1 MLQISDL
8 TYRIGGRII
17 LDQVNLTIP
26 DGHKVGLIG
35 RNGAGKSTLLKL
47 ISGELPGDGGDIVLS
62 KRARMSVVAQ
72 EAPAGKRSLI
82 ETVLAADTERADLLA
97 EAETTTDPHRIA
109 EVHTR
114 LADIDAHTAE
124 ARAAAILSGLGFDA
138 DAQQR
143 PCNDFSGGWRMRV
156 ALAATLFLRP
166 DLLLLDEPTNH
177 LDLEA
182 TIWLE
187 NYLINYP
194 GTIILISHDRD
205 LLNRAVKTIAHLS
218 DGTVTLYGGNY
229 DKFAKTR
236 REQMELASKRYEK
249 QIAQQKHLQSF
260 IDRFRAKASKAKQAQ
275 SRIKMLEKMGPAIPV
290 VEDRSITF
298 DFPSPQ
304 ELPPPL
310 INIHNGEV
318 GYDGKPVLRNISL
331 RIDMDDRIA
340 LLGANGNG
348 KSTLA
353 KLLANRLELM
363 AGEKTASNKLRIG
376 YFAQHQTDE
385 LRGDETPYQHMAAL
399 MPDAIES
406 KVRAQL
412 GRFAFEGDKG
422 DTKVKDLS
430 GGEKARLLFALMTL
444 DAPHMLILDE
454 PTNHLDI
461 DSRDALNHALNAY
474 EGAVIIISHDP
485 YLIEAC
491 ADRLVLVAD
500 GTVKAFDGDVGEY
513 RQYLLDRARAER
525 RAAKANNLTDAAN
538 EDDDA
543 GGKDAKRDRKAERQQ
558 AAEKRKAAAPLKR
571 AIEKLEAQMEKLSSR
586 KAAIETEMADPK
598 LYEAANGQKLGELQ
612 MELGR
617 IDNQLGDIEIEW
629 MEKQEEYEGL
639 VA

>member
-1 MLQISDL
+1 MLQITDL
-8 TYRIGGRII
+8 TYRIGGRVI

-47 ISGELPGDGGDIVLS
+47 ISGELPGDAGDIRLS
-62 KRARMSVVAQ
+62 KRARMGVVAQ
-72 EAPAGKRSLI
+72 EAPAGERSLI
-82 ETVLAADTERADLLA
+82 ETVLAADTERASLLA
-97 EAETTTDPHRIA
+97 EAETTTDPNRIA

-143 PCNDFSGGWRMRV
+143 PCDDFSGGWRMRV

-205 LLNRAVKTIAHLS
+205 LLNRAVKTIAHLH

-236 REQMELASKRYEK
+236 REQMELASKHYEK

-290 VEDRSITF
+290 VEDRGITF
-298 DFPSPQ
+298 DFPSPK

-318 GYDGKPVLRNISL
+318 GYDGKPVLRNINL

-353 KLLANRLELM
+353 KLLSDRLDLM
-363 AGEKTASNKLRIG
+363 DGEKAASSKLRIG

-491 ADRLVLVAD
+491 ADRLILVAD
-500 GTVKAFDGDVGEY
+500 GTVTAFDGDVSEY
-513 RQYLLDRARAER
+513 RQYLLDRARMER
-525 RAAKANNLTDAAN
+525 RAAKN
-538 EDDDA
+538 
-543 GGKDAKRDRKAERQQ
+543 GGEEGNGKPAKRDRKAERQQ
-558 AAEKRKAAAPLKR
+558 AAEKRKAAAPIKR
-571 AIEKLEAQMEKLSSR
+571 EVEKLEKQMEKLSER
-586 KAAIETEMADPK
+586 KAAIEEKMGDPT
-598 LYEAANGQKLGELQ
+598 LYEDANAQKLTDLQ
-612 MELGR
+612 KELG
-617 IDNQLGDIEIEW
+617 QIENDLAMIEQQW
-629 MEKQEEYEGL
+629 LDKQEEYDAM

>member
-1 MLQISDL
+1 MLQITDL
-8 TYRIGGRII
+8 TYRIGGRVI
-17 LDQVNLTIP
+17 LDRVSLTIP

-47 ISGELPGDGGDIVLS
+47 ISGDLPGDGGDIVLS
-62 KRARMSVVAQ
+62 KRARMGVVSQ
-72 EAPAGKRSLI
+72 EAPAGSRSLL

-124 ARAAAILSGLGFDA
+124 ARAAAILSGLGFDG

-143 PCNDFSGGWRMRV
+143 PCDDFSGGWRMRV

-205 LLNRAVKTIAHLS
+205 LLNRVVKSIAHLH

-236 REQMELASKRYEK
+236 REQMELASKHYEK

-275 SRIKMLEKMGPAIPV
+275 SRVKMLEKMGPAIPV
-290 VEDRSITF
+290 VEDRGISF
-298 DFPSPQ
+298 DFPSPK

-310 INIHNGEV
+310 INIHEGDV
-318 GYDGKPVLRNISL
+318 GYEEGKPVLRNISL

-353 KLLANRLELM
+353 KLLANRLTLM
-363 AGEKTASNKLRIG
+363 SGEKHASNKLRIG

-399 MPDAIES
+399 MPDVIEH

-412 GRFAFEGDKG
+412 GRFAFEGQKG

-500 GTVKAFDGDVGEY
+500 GTVTSFDGDVAEY
-513 RQYLLDRARAER
+513 RQYLLDRARMER
-525 RAAKANNLTDAAN
+525 RANKNGG
-538 EDDDA
+538 ED
-543 GGKDAKRDRKAERQQ
+543 GNGNGKPAKRDRKAERQQ
-558 AAEKRKAAAPLKR
+558 AAEKRKLAAPIKR
-571 AIEKLEAQMEKLSSR
+571 EVEKLEKQMEKLSER
-586 KAAIETEMADPK
+586 KAGIEEKMADPT
-598 LYEAANGQKLGELQ
+598 LYEDANAQKLADIQ
-612 MELGR
+612 KELG
-617 IDNQLGDIEIEW
+617 QIENELAMVEQKW
-629 MEKQEEYEGL
+629 LDKQEEYDAM

>member
-1 MLQISDL
+1 MLQITDL
-8 TYRIGGRII
+8 TYRIGGRMI
-17 LDQVNLTIP
+17 LDHVTLTVP
-26 DGHKVGLIG
+26 DGHKLGLIG

-47 ISGELPGDGGDIVLS
+47 ISGEIASDGGDIS
-62 KRARMSVVAQ
+62 ISNRTRMGVVSQ
-72 EAPAGKRSLI
+72 EAPAGSRSLLD
-82 ETVLAADTERADLLA
+82 TVLAADTERAALLH
-97 EAETTTDPHRIA
+97 EAETVTDPNRIGDIY
-109 EVHTR
+109 TR

-124 ARAAAILSGLGFDA
+124 ARAASILSGLGFDA
-138 DAQQR
+138 EAQQR
-143 PCNDFSGGWRMRV
+143 PCDDFSGGWRMRV

-205 LLNRAVKTIAHLS
+205 LLNRVVKHIAHLT
-218 DGTVTLYGGNY
+218 DGKVTMYGGNY

-236 REQMELASKRYEK
+236 REQLELASKHYEE

-290 VEDRSITF
+290 VEDRGISF
-298 DFPSPQ
+298 DFPSPK

-310 INIHNGEV
+310 INIHGGDV
-318 GYDGKPVLRNISL
+318 GYAEGKPVLRNISL

-363 AGEKTASNKLRIG
+363 AGEKHSSNKLRIG

-385 LRGDETPYQHMAAL
+385 LRPDETPYQHMASL
-399 MPDAIES
+399 MPDVIEH

-412 GRFAFEGDKG
+412 GRFAFEGQKG

-491 ADRLVLVAD
+491 ADRLILVAD
-500 GTVKAFDGDVGEY
+500 GTVNAFDGDVAEY
-513 RQYLLDRARAER
+513 RQYLLNRARDER
-525 RAAKANNLTDAAN
+525 RADKAEAN
-538 EDDDA
+538 ENGEPARPEDK
-543 GGKDAKRDRKAERQQ
+543 GNRKALRQQ
-558 AAEKRKAAAPLKR
+558 AAEKRKAAAPIKR
-571 AIEKLEAQMEKLSSR
+571 EIENLEKQMEKLSAR
-586 KAAIETEMADPK
+586 RDKIKEEMADPA
-598 LYEAANGQKLGELQ
+598 LYEPDNATKLTTLQKDLGKIENELA
-612 MELGR
+612 
-617 IDNQLGDIEIEW
+617 EIETRW
-629 MEKQEEYEGL
+629 MEKQEEYEQK

>member
-1 MLQISDL
+1 MLQITDL
-8 TYRIGGRII
+8 TYRIGGRVI
-17 LDQVNLTIP
+17 LDQVSLTIP

-47 ISGELPGDGGDIVLS
+47 ISGELATDGGDIRLS
-62 KRARMSVVAQ
+62 KRARMGVVSQ
-72 EAPAGKRSLI
+72 EAPAGSRSLI
-82 ETVLAADTERADLLA
+82 ETVLAADTERASLLE

-124 ARAAAILSGLGFDA
+124 ARAASILSGLGFDA

-143 PCNDFSGGWRMRV
+143 PCDDFSGGWRMRV

-205 LLNRAVKTIAHLS
+205 LLNRAVKSIGHLH

-236 REQMELASKRYEK
+236 REQMELASKQYEK

-275 SRIKMLEKMGPAIPV
+275 SRVKMLEKMGPAIPV
-290 VEDRSITF
+290 VEDRGITF
-298 DFPSPQ
+298 DFPSPK

-318 GYDGKPVLRNISL
+318 GYEPGKPVLRNISL

-353 KLLANRLELM
+353 KLLSDRLELM
-363 AGEKTASNKLRIG
+363 AGEKTASSKLRIG

-385 LRGDETPYQHMAAL
+385 LIGEQTPYQHMAAL

-500 GTVKAFDGDVGEY
+500 GTVTAFDGDVSEY

-525 RAAKANNLTDAAN
+525 RANKAG
-538 EDDDA
+538 EDDA
-543 GGKDAKRDRKAERQQ
+543 NGKDAKRDRKAERQQ
-558 AAEKRKAAAPLKR
+558 SAEKRKAAAPVKR
-571 AIEKLEAQMEKLSSR
+571 AIEKLESQMEKLSAR

-598 LYEAANGQKLGELQ
+598 LYEAANGQKLGDLQ
-612 MELGR
+612 MELGK
-617 IDNQLGDIEIEW
+617 IESQLGDIEMQW
-629 MEKQEEYEGL
+629 MEKQEEYETL

>member
-1 MLQISDL
+1 MLQITDL
-8 TYRIGGRII
+8 TYRIGGRVIF
-17 LDQVNLTIP
+17 DQTSLTIP

-35 RNGAGKSTLLKL
+35 SNGAGKSTLLKL
-47 ISGELPGDGGDIVLS
+47 IAGQLVLDGGDISLPNRV
-62 KRARMSVVAQ
+62 RMGMVSQ
-72 EAPAGKRSLI
+72 EAPAGERSLLD
-82 ETVLAADTERADLLA
+82 TVLAADTERAQLLA
-97 EAETTTDPHRIA
+97 EAETATDGHRIA
-109 EVHTR
+109 DIHTR

-124 ARAAAILSGLGFDA
+124 ARASAILSGLGFDA
-138 DAQQR
+138 EAQKR
-143 PCNDFSGGWRMRV
+143 ACDDFSGGWRMRV
-156 ALAATLFLRP
+156 ALAATLFLQP

-182 TIWLE
+182 TLWLE
-187 NYLINYP
+187 QYLINYP
-194 GTIILISHDRD
+194 GTIVLVSHDRD
-205 LLNRAVKTIAHLS
+205 LLNRAVKHIAHLH
-218 DGTVTLYGGNY
+218 GGKLTLYGGNY

-236 REQMELASKRYEK
+236 REQMELASKHYDK

-275 SRIKMLEKMGPAIPV
+275 SRIKMLEKMGPAIAV
-290 VEDRSITF
+290 VEDRSISF

-310 INIHNGEV
+310 ITITDGNV
-318 GYDGKPVLRNISL
+318 GYEPGKPILRNISL

-353 KLLANRLELM
+353 KLLAGRLALETGEM
-363 AGEKTASNKLRIG
+363 AASSKLRIG

-399 MPDAIES
+399 MPDVIEH

-422 DTKVKDLS
+422 NTKVSNLS

-461 DSRDALNHALNAY
+461 DARDALNHALNAY

-491 ADRLVLVAD
+491 ADRLILVAD
-500 GTVKAFDGDVGEY
+500 GGVNAFDGDVAEY
-513 RQYLLDRARAER
+513 RQYLLDRARADR
-525 RAAKANNLTDAAN
+525 RADKPGAA
-538 EDDDA
+538 ETPDE
-543 GGKDAKRDRKAERQQ
+543 KRDRKAERQR
-558 AAEKRKAAAPLKR
+558 AADKRKAAAPLRR
-571 AIEKLEAQMEKLSSR
+571 AVEQLEKQMEKLSTR
-586 KAAIETEMADPK
+586 KMQIEAH
-598 LYEAANGQKLGELQ
+598 
-612 MELGR
+612 
-617 IDNQLGDIEIEW
+617 LGDPDIYDD
-629 MEKQEEYEGL
+629 KNARL
-639 VA
+639 

>member
-1 MLQISDL
+1 MLNISNV
-8 TYRIGGRII
+8 TYRIGGRVI
-17 LDQVNLTIP
+17 LDQTSLTIP
-26 DGHKVGLIG
+26 AGHKVGLIG
-35 RNGAGKSTLLKL
+35 SNGAGKSTLLKL
-47 ISGELPGDGGDIVLS
+47 IAGQLSLDGGDITLN
-62 KRARMSVVAQ
+62 ARVRMGMVSQ
-72 EAPAGKRSLI
+72 EAPAGSRSLLD
-82 ETVLAADTERADLLA
+82 TVLAADTERASLLA
-97 EAETTTDPHRIA
+97 EAETATDGHRIA
-109 EVHTR
+109 EIHTR

-138 DAQQR
+138 EAQQR
-143 PCNDFSGGWRMRV
+143 PCDDFSGGWRMRV
-156 ALAATLFLRP
+156 ALAATLFLQP

-187 NYLINYP
+187 QYLISYP
-194 GTIILISHDRD
+194 GTIILVSHDRD
-205 LLNRAVKTIAHLS
+205 LLNRVAKQIVHLHNAQL
-218 DGTVTLYGGNY
+218 TLYGGNY

-236 REQMELASKRYEK
+236 REQMELASKQYEK

-275 SRIKMLEKMGPAIPV
+275 SRIKMLEKMGPAIAV
-290 VEDRSITF
+290 VEDKSISF

-310 INIHNGEV
+310 ITIDHGEV
-318 GYDGKPVLRNISL
+318 GYNGKAVLRNLNL

-353 KLLANRLELM
+353 KLLSDKLDLM
-363 AGEKTASNKLRIG
+363 AGEKKASSKLRIG

-385 LRGDETPYQHMAAL
+385 LILENTPYDHLAAL

-422 DTKVKDLS
+422 NTKVKNLS

-444 DAPHMLILDE
+444 DAPHLLILDE

-461 DSRDALNHALNAY
+461 DARDALNHALNNY

-491 ADRLVLVAD
+491 ADRLILVAD
-500 GTVKAFDGDVGEY
+500 GTVTNFDGDVNEY
-513 RQYLLDRARAER
+513 RQYLLDRARADR
-525 RAAKANNLTDAAN
+525 KA
-538 EDDDA
+538 
-543 GGKDAKRDRKAERQQ
+543 GKENAQTPEQKRDRKAERQA
-558 AAEKRKAAAPLKR
+558 AAEKRKNAAPLRKE
-571 AIEKLEAQMEKLSSR
+571 IEKLEKQMAQCTTKI
-586 KAAIETEMADPK
+586 AAIEAELADESLYSSGNSERLNKLQIDMAKIKSDLAETENVW
-598 LYEAANGQKLGELQ
+598 L
-612 MELGR
+612 
-617 IDNQLGDIEIEW
+617 
-629 MEKQEEYEGL
+629 EKQEEYEGL

>member
-1 MLQISDL
+1 MLQITDL
-8 TYRIGGRII
+8 TYRIGGRVI
-17 LDQVNLTIP
+17 LDRVSLTIP

-62 KRARMSVVAQ
+62 KRARMGVVSQ
-72 EAPAGKRSLI
+72 EAPAGSRSLL

-114 LADIDAHTAE
+114 LADIEAHTAE
-124 ARAAAILSGLGFDA
+124 ARAAAILSGLGFDG

-143 PCNDFSGGWRMRV
+143 PCDDFSGGWRMRV

-205 LLNRAVKTIAHLS
+205 LLNRVVKSIAHLH

-236 REQMELASKRYEK
+236 REQMELASKHYEK

-275 SRIKMLEKMGPAIPV
+275 SRVKMLEKMGPAIPV
-290 VEDRSITF
+290 VEDRGISF
-298 DFPSPQ
+298 DFPSPK

-310 INIHNGEV
+310 INIHDGDV
-318 GYDGKPVLRNISL
+318 GYEEGKPILRNISL

-353 KLLANRLELM
+353 KLLADRLQLM
-363 AGEKTASNKLRIG
+363 SGEKHASNKLRIG

-385 LRGDETPYQHMAAL
+385 LRGDETPYQHMASL
-399 MPDAIES
+399 MPDVIEH

-412 GRFAFEGDKG
+412 GRFAFEGAKG

-500 GTVKAFDGDVGEY
+500 GTVTSFDGDVAEY
-513 RQYLLDRARAER
+513 RQYLLDRARMER
-525 RAAKANNLTDAAN
+525 RANKNGG
-538 EDDDA
+538 ED
-543 GGKDAKRDRKAERQQ
+543 GNGNGKPAKRDRKAERQQ
-558 AAEKRKAAAPLKR
+558 AAEKRKVAAPIKR
-571 AIEKLEAQMEKLSSR
+571 EVEKLEKQMEKLSER
-586 KAAIETEMADPK
+586 KAGIEEKMADPT
-598 LYEAANGQKLGELQ
+598 LYEDANAQKLADIQ
-612 MELGR
+612 KELG
-617 IDNQLGDIEIEW
+617 QIENELAMVEQKW
-629 MEKQEEYEGL
+629 LDKQEEYDAM

>member
-1 MLQISDL
+1 MLQITDL
-8 TYRIGGRII
+8 TYRIGGRVI
-17 LDQVNLTIP
+17 LDQVSLTIP

-47 ISGELPGDGGDIVLS
+47 ISGELATDGGDIRLS
-62 KRARMSVVAQ
+62 KRARMGVVSQ
-72 EAPAGKRSLI
+72 EAPAGSRSLI
-82 ETVLAADTERADLLA
+82 ETVLAADTERASLLE

-124 ARAAAILSGLGFDA
+124 ARAASILSGLGFDA

-143 PCNDFSGGWRMRV
+143 PCDDFSGGWRMRV

-205 LLNRAVKTIAHLS
+205 LLNRAVKSIAHLH

-236 REQMELASKRYEK
+236 REQMELASKQYEK

-275 SRIKMLEKMGPAIPV
+275 SRVKMLEKMGPAIPV

-298 DFPSPQ
+298 DFPSPK

-318 GYDGKPVLRNISL
+318 GYEPGKPVLRNISL

-353 KLLANRLELM
+353 KLLSDRLELM
-363 AGEKTASNKLRIG
+363 AGEKTASSKLRIG

-385 LRGDETPYQHMAAL
+385 LIGEQTPYQHMAAL

-500 GTVKAFDGDVGEY
+500 GTVTAFDGDVSEY

-525 RAAKANNLTDAAN
+525 RANKAG
-538 EDDDA
+538 EDDTN
-543 GGKDAKRDRKAERQQ
+543 GKDAKRDRKAERQQ
-558 AAEKRKAAAPLKR
+558 AAEKRKAAAPVKR
-571 AIEKLEAQMEKLSSR
+571 AIEKLESQMEKLSAR

-598 LYEAANGQKLGELQ
+598 LYEAANGQKLGDLQ
-612 MELGR
+612 MELGK
-617 IDNQLGDIEIEW
+617 IESQLGDIEMQW
-629 MEKQEEYEGL
+629 MEKQEEYETL

>member
-1 MLQISDL
+1 MLQITDL
-8 TYRIGGRII
+8 TYRIGGRVI
-17 LDQVNLTIP
+17 LDQVSLTIP

-47 ISGELPGDGGDIVLS
+47 ISGELATDGGDIRLS
-62 KRARMSVVAQ
+62 KRARMGVVSQ
-72 EAPAGKRSLI
+72 EAPAGSRSLI
-82 ETVLAADTERADLLA
+82 ETVLAADTERASLLE

-124 ARAAAILSGLGFDA
+124 ARAASILSGLGFDA

-143 PCNDFSGGWRMRV
+143 PCDDFSGGWRMRV

-205 LLNRAVKTIAHLS
+205 LLNRAVKSIAHLH

-236 REQMELASKRYEK
+236 REQMELASKQYEK

-275 SRIKMLEKMGPAIPV
+275 SRVKMLEKMGPAIPV
-290 VEDRSITF
+290 VEDRGITF
-298 DFPSPQ
+298 DFPSPK

-318 GYDGKPVLRNISL
+318 GYEPGKPVLRNISL

-353 KLLANRLELM
+353 KLLSDRLELM
-363 AGEKTASNKLRIG
+363 AGEKTASSKLRIG

-385 LRGDETPYQHMAAL
+385 LIGEQTPYQHMAAL

-500 GTVKAFDGDVGEY
+500 GTVTAFDGDVSEY

-525 RAAKANNLTDAAN
+525 RANKAG
-538 EDDDA
+538 EDDA
-543 GGKDAKRDRKAERQQ
+543 NGKDTKRDRKAERQQ
-558 AAEKRKAAAPLKR
+558 AAEKRKAAAPVKR
-571 AIEKLEAQMEKLSSR
+571 AIEKLESQMEKLSAR

-612 MELGR
+612 MELGK
-617 IDNQLGDIEIEW
+617 IESQLGDIEMQW
-629 MEKQEEYEGL
+629 MEKQEEYETL

>member
-1 MLQISDL
+1 MLQITDL
-8 TYRIGGRII
+8 TYRIGGRVI
-17 LDQVNLTIP
+17 LDRVSATIP

-47 ISGELPGDGGDIVLS
+47 ISGDLPGDGGDIVLS
-62 KRARMSVVAQ
+62 KRARMGVVSQ
-72 EAPAGKRSLI
+72 EAPAGSRSLL

-124 ARAAAILSGLGFDA
+124 ARAAAILSGLGFDG

-143 PCNDFSGGWRMRV
+143 PCDDFSGGWRMRV

-205 LLNRAVKTIAHLS
+205 LLNRVVKSIAHLH

-236 REQMELASKRYEK
+236 REQMELASKHYEQ

-275 SRIKMLEKMGPAIPV
+275 SRVKMLEKMGPAIPV
-290 VEDRSITF
+290 VEDRGISF
-298 DFPSPQ
+298 DFPSPK

-310 INIHNGEV
+310 INIHDGDV
-318 GYDGKPVLRNISL
+318 GYEEGKPILRNISL

-353 KLLANRLELM
+353 KLLADRLQLM
-363 AGEKTASNKLRIG
+363 SGEKHASNKLRIG

-385 LRGDETPYQHMAAL
+385 LRGDETPYQHMASL
-399 MPDAIES
+399 MPDVIEH

-412 GRFAFEGDKG
+412 GRFAFEGAKG

-500 GTVKAFDGDVGEY
+500 GTVTSFDGDVAEY
-513 RQYLLDRARAER
+513 RQYLLDRARMER
-525 RAAKANNLTDAAN
+525 RANKNGG
-538 EDDDA
+538 ED
-543 GGKDAKRDRKAERQQ
+543 GNGPGNGNGKPAKRDRKAERQQ
-558 AAEKRKAAAPLKR
+558 AAEKRKVAAPIKR
-571 AIEKLEAQMEKLSSR
+571 EVEKLEKQMEKLSER
-586 KAAIETEMADPK
+586 KAGIEEKMADPT
-598 LYEAANGQKLGELQ
+598 LYEDANAQKLADIQ
-612 MELGR
+612 KELG
-617 IDNQLGDIEIEW
+617 QIENELAMVEQKW
-629 MEKQEEYEGL
+629 LDKQEEYDAM